1 MWGWEEDVDISFQSS
16 KRTGK
21 SGTFF
26 KAILGTLPCVCMIGT
41 TQRYLVFGSYCKD
54 ECNTCFFQ
62 L

>member
-26 KAILGTLPCVCMIGT
+26 KAILGTLPCVCMIDT
-41 TQRYLVFGSYCKD
+41 TVEVSSFWFIL
-54 ECNTCFFQ
+54 
-62 L
+62 